1 MQAQAGCTEYNA
13 VRRRSI
19 DLYFRRKYL
28 KGLLS
33 IPCDGRGARR
43 PQGQSFRK
51 SVGPAALYRCPPLIA
66 VTYSFGGHMSRL
78 CERPRYAVFRSKTSI
93 SAQARSI
100 CIYNVSKSPNSP
112 SSRLCLRLPY
122 SWSGSRIR
130 GNNNVTPYNPPL
142 PDALALKN
150 SFGSAFGMRALYCF
164 QPLQRSSAAA
174 LTLRFLTVSSLP
186 RRAGVRTDSFLPNPN
201 SALACSNSSVHL
213 LIALQRLVGSVGCKA
228 SSTGTTTE

>member
-1 MQAQAGCTEYNA
+1 MDGVPDAPW
-13 VRRRSI
+13 VSRSVSP
-19 DLYFRRKYL
+19 L
-28 KGLLS
+28 
-33 IPCDGRGARR
+33 
-43 PQGQSFRK
+43 
-51 SVGPAALYRCPPLIA
+51 GPPHCIRCPPLIA

-130 GNNNVTPYNPPL
+130 GNNFTPYNHAL

-150 SFGSAFGMRALYCF
+150 SVGSAFGGCRALYCF

-186 RRAGVRTDSFLPNPN
+186 RRAGVRTDSFLP
-201 SALACSNSSVHL
+201 SR
-213 LIALQRLVGSVGCKA
+213 IRQFRLS
-228 SSTGTTTE
+228 

>member
-1 MQAQAGCTEYNA
+1 MDGVPDAPR
-13 VRRRSI
+13 VSRSVSP
-19 DLYFRRKYL
+19 L
-28 KGLLS
+28 
-33 IPCDGRGARR
+33 
-43 PQGQSFRK
+43 
-51 SVGPAALYRCPPLIA
+51 GPPHCIRCPPLIA

-130 GNNNVTPYNPPL
+130 GNNNVTPYNHAL

-150 SFGSAFGMRALYCF
+150 SFGSAFGGCRALYCF

-174 LTLRFLTVSSLP
+174 LTLGFLPVSSLP
-186 RRAGVRTDSFLPNPN
+186 RRAGVRTDSFLP
-201 SALACSNSSVHL
+201 SR
-213 LIALQRLVGSVGCKA
+213 IRQFRLS
-228 SSTGTTTE
+228 